1 MPWGHGT
8 RSFCSLLIGTIINAM
23 GLLFDIH
30 ALKIVVATVG
40 GIKYTVGGL
49 AMAMSGPAMAVAIGA
64 RCIVRPWSFI
74 RFSL

>member
-1 MPWGHGT
+1 MAQGL
-8 RSFCSLLIGTIINAM
+8 FCSLLIGTIINAM
-23 GLLFDIH
+23 GLLFDIR

-49 AMAMSGPAMAVAIGA
+49 AMAMSGPAWQLPLAA

-74 RFSL
+74 RFSP

>member
-1 MPWGHGT
+1 MGPWHKVFLFLGV
-8 RSFCSLLIGTIINAM
+8 IGTIINAM
-23 GLLFDIH
+23 GLLFDIR

-49 AMAMSGPAMAVAIGA
+49 AMAMSRTLPWQLPLAA

-74 RFSL
+74 RFSP